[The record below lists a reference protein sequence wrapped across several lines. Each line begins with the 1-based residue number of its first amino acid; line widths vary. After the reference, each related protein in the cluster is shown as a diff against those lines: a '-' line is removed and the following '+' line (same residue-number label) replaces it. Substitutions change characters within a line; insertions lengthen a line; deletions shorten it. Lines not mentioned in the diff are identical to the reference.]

1 MTHEEFTIPHSRNN
15 SPPHTYA
22 LWALTVLL
30 VIIQKVYL
38 SGLDFNQFN
47 VCVYEFLLA
56 DMANAYQ
63 LWSPAVQDLLS
74 AIYDWVIG
82 NYIIYI
88 ATDDTRYR
96 LFGFWGFHM
105 TQCGFYS
112 FIALNNIV
120 KN

>member
-1 MTHEEFTIPHSRNN
+1 MRVWI
-15 SPPHTYA
+15 SPGGHG
-22 LWALTVLL
+22 
-30 VIIQKVYL
+30 KC
-38 SGLDFNQFN
+38 N
-47 VCVYEFLLA
+47 
-56 DMANAYQ
+56 Q

-105 TQCGFYS
+105 TQCRFYS
-112 FIALNNIV
+112 SIALNNIFKKFHHGFAHV